1 MRQCSVSVA
10 WEINLYKNIIA
21 LYIFWLHTIA
31 TWRLNSVKNGTQSQL
46 NIYRKFTKQVRQS
59 QLSSHILF
67 DTLCILCNF
76 FVQKSRHQTT
86 APTSR
91 PLNSVVTVKS
101 FFLRIHKA
109 HKSLVCYTLGKR
121 DQRPCILAS
130 CISLWW
136 NWLDVRSNLF
146 LVKSFE
152 GV

>member
-1 MRQCSVSVA
+1 MQCLS
-10 WEINLYKNIIA
+10 NLGHQFDMIV
-21 LYIFWLHTIA
+21 LLHRKQYYCNEKTKP
-31 TWRLNSVKNGTQSQL
+31 RNGTLNWTKSQL
-46 NIYRKFTKQVRQS
+46 NIYRKFTKQIRQS

-109 HKSLVCYTLGKR
+109 HKSLVCYTLGRR

>member
-1 MRQCSVSVA
+1 MQCLS
-10 WEINLYKNIIA
+10 NLGHQFDMII
-21 LYIFWLHTIA
+21 LSHHKHYYCNEKTKP
-31 TWRLNSVKNGTQSQL
+31 RNNGTKSQL
-46 NIYRKFTKQVRQS
+46 NIYRKFTKQIRQF

-109 HKSLVCYTLGKR
+109 HKSLVCYTLGRR